1 MRIIEVRGRLQTS
14 RVLVGEDFRR
24 VGSYLCG
31 RTAFIVTDANVHRL
45 YAGSFP
51 AAAGIVLECGERA
64 KTLETVQRVYR
75 GLSDQG
81 ADRSWFV
88 LGIGGGVVC
97 DIAGFAAGTYMRGLP
112 FGFVSTSLL
121 SQVDASVGGKN
132 GVNLDGYKNMIG
144 LFRQPE
150 FVLCDPNLLKT
161 LPEEEIGNGLAE
173 VIKHGLI
180 GDPALLSLLEDRAAD
195 IRARDPETMARLVH
209 DSVRFKAAIVERDEV
224 EAGERKILN
233 FGHTL
238 AHAVEAVFGLP
249 HGRAVAV
256 GMVFAL
262 RLSRKA
268 GFLKDPALLAR
279 VVHLLNLYGL
289 PAILDRDPGPLLEA
303 VAKDKKKSGDAVEI
317 VLLEEAGRPR
327 LHKISLDEL
336 REEILDLRQPA

>member
-14 RVLVGEDFRR
+14 RVLVGEEFQH
-24 VGSYLCG
+24 VGSYLRG
-31 RTAFIVTDANVHRL
+31 RSAFFVTDANVHRH
-45 YAGSFP
+45 YADSFP
-51 AAAGIVLECGERA
+51 SAAGIVLECGERA
-64 KTLETVQRVYR
+64 KTMETVQRVYR
-75 GLSDQG
+75 GLSDRG
-81 ADRSWFV
+81 ADRSWFI

-97 DIAGFAAGTYMRGLP
+97 DIAGFVAGTYMRGLP

-144 LFRQPE
+144 LFLQPE

-195 IRARDPETMARLVH
+195 IRARDPQAMALLVH
-209 DSVRFKAAIVERDEV
+209 DSVRFKASVVERDEV
-224 EAGERKILN
+224 ETGERKILN

-238 AHAVEAVFGLP
+238 AHAAETVFGLP

-268 GFLKDPALLAR
+268 GFLKDLALPARLVR
-279 VVHLLNLYGL
+279 LLNLHGL
-289 PAILDRDPGPLLEA
+289 PATLDRDPGPLLES
-303 VAKDKKKSGDAVEI
+303 VAKDKKKSGGAVDI
-317 VLLEEAGRPR
+317 VLLEKAGCPR
-327 LHKISLDEL
+327 LLKISLEEL
-336 REEILDLRQPA
+336 REEILDLRQPE